1 MRSRKASPL
10 SVVDFADERGVSAN
24 GHRVG
29 IWEYENIY
37 DCIGVGQETFSK
49 WQDRYGMDSLGVGE
63 GGILLAPGF
72 PMFSKIAWMYVDPV
86 ILSPSETKQLLN
98 EIETLLNRVGN
109 SDTRKELEGI
119 REVATMAIARE
130 APLRIGPP

>member
-10 SVVDFADERGVSAN
+10 GIVGLTDEQGLLTNSP
-24 GHRVG
+24 RVG
-29 IWEYENIY
+29 IWELGAIY
-37 DCIGVGQETFSK
+37 STIGAGRETFAK
-49 WQDRYGMDSLGVGE
+49 WEEKYGMDSLGVGE

-109 SDTRKELEGI
+109 SDTREELEGI